1 MNSPLGRAAW
11 ALGFIGLLACG
22 GTPQPR
28 PASAAPGSTAVA
40 VAADT
45 GAGLP
50 LAARTLGSDSA
61 PVTVYEMSDFQC
73 PFCQRHALNTFPAL
87 RREYIETGKVRW
99 IYIFFPLT
107 TIHHNALPAAEFAVC
122 AARAGKFWQAHDLL
136 FAHQSEWA
144 ELPEAGPYFLT
155 LADSLDLPRQQI
167 LNCVKDPSTQADVE
181 ADAAGAARA
190 GANSTPSFYIEG
202 GLLAGAAPL
211 PVFEH
216 ILDSVYA
223 VKTAHR

>member
-1 MNSPLGRAAW
+1 MNSPFGRATW

-22 GTPQPR
+22 STPQAQP
-28 PASAAPGSTAVA
+28 SAAAAPAA
-40 VAADT
+40 EVAADT
-45 GAGLP
+45 GGGLP

-73 PFCQRHALNTFPAL
+73 PFCQRHATETFPQL
-87 RREYIETGKVRW
+87 RREYIATGKVRW
-99 IYIFFPLT
+99 VYIFFPLT

-122 AARAGKFWQAHDLL
+122 AARAGKFWEAHDLL

-155 LADSLDLPRQQI
+155 LADSLSIPRDQI
-167 LNCVKDPSTQADVE
+167 LSCVQDPSTRADVE

-223 VKTAHR
+223 VKTAH